1 MSFNG
6 GYESDSTVTVV
17 NATES
22 LAGIARIGKQPEV
35 NAGINDTIIVTP
47 LKLKELLN
55 QTLRYQL
62 AAGANSII
70 PKNGVNNVATAAFGT
85 VLSGQRNTAN
95 APYAIAVG
103 LFAEALTFNE
113 FAKSAG
119 AFQNVKGSAQSSQ
132 INLFGVIPASSGSV
146 WAVVPDG
153 TGATGTANKWS
164 PANNSVIAFKA
175 QFTVTQ
181 NLGAIG
187 EMGNSWTGQYE
198 GAIKNVDGVVTWLG
212 GLPALRETRQ
222 DAAFTPT
229 TGFVIIENEIAAFVT
244 GMELRT
250 LHANISIQLTQTK
263 FGLGG

>member
-6 GYESDSTVTVV
+6 GYESDVSVV
-17 NATES
+17 NATEL

-35 NAGINDTIIVTP
+35 NAGISDTIIVTP

-55 QTLRYQL
+55 LTLRYQSG
-62 AAGANSII
+62 AGANSII
-70 PKNGVNNVATAAFGT
+70 PKVGANNVATAAFGT
-85 VLSGQRNTAN
+85 ILSGQRNTAN

-119 AFQNVKGSAQSSQ
+119 AFQNVKGSAQSSF

-153 TGATGTANKWS
+153 TGAIGTANKWA
-164 PANNSVIAFKA
+164 PTNNSIISFKA

-181 NLGAIG
+181 NNGAFG
-187 EMGNSWTGQYE
+187 VVGNSWTGQYE
-198 GAIKNVDGVVTWLG
+198 GAVKNVDGVVTWLG

-229 TGFVIIENEIAAFVT
+229 TGFVIYENEVAAFVT
-244 GMELRT
+244 GMDTRT

-263 FGLGG
+263 FGLGA